1 VKLRTYEV
9 HKFTSRQKYMNESFI
24 FKRRNRL
31 KKHFINVSNVL
42 LYGYKALS
50 DAAKITYQVIEGFDW
65 EDKDTGDSKG
75 FVFPSIETISAIRNA
90 AKRTIFRHIKELEKV
105 GLLTRVRR
113 RNLPSVL
120 YIEEVSDVEANSYLA
135 RFVDKTKLVEKEK
148 GEADN
153 LTSAKNGSSH
163 KKGSSQEAQEMPKMA
178 VAYKEQNEQKKE
190 NEINVNG
197 NFKIQKPQR
206 GTGIDSLRDIL
217 TQYGLDA
224 SGREVAPRKKG
235 LRPEQYAKREYI
247 ATELATEFND
257 TKSLGCYRS
266 IAEKVPEH
274 VVFEVRSAVIDAYK
288 SGSIRQSRGAL
299 FVGIIQEYCERHG
312 IDLGFQRESLK
323 NEISP

>member
-1 VKLRTYEV
+1 MKLIRCDFVKLGACEFQNLRYSDFVKFATYEV
-9 HKFTSRQKYMNESFI
+9 HKFASRQKYMNESFI

-31 KKHFINVSNVL
+31 KKHFVNVSNVL

-65 EDKDTGDSKG
+65 EDKETGDSKG
-75 FVFPSIETISAIRNA
+75 FVFPSIETISDIRNA

-120 YIEEVSDVEANSYLA
+120 YIEEVSDVEANLYLA
-135 RFVDKTKLVEKEK
+135 RFVDKIKSVEKVK
-148 GEADN
+148 DEASN
-153 LTSAKNGSSH
+153 LTNAKNGSSR
-163 KKGSSQEAQEMPKMA
+163 EVQEMPKMA
-178 VAYKEQNEQKKE
+178 VAYKEQDEQKKE

-224 SGREVAPRKKG
+224 LGREQTPRKKG

-299 FVGIIQEYCERHG
+299 FVGIR
-312 IDLGFQRESLK
+312 
-323 NEISP
+323 

>member
-1 VKLRTYEV
+1 MKLIRCDFVKLGACEFQNLRYSDFVKFATYEV
-9 HKFTSRQKYMNESFI
+9 HKFASRQKYMNESFI

-65 EDKDTGDSKG
+65 EDKETGDSKG

-120 YIEEVSDVEANSYLA
+120 YIEEVSDIEANSYLA
-135 RFVDKTKLVEKEK
+135 RFVDKTKLVEKEQR
-148 GEADN
+148 EAN
-153 LTSAKNGSSH
+153 ILTNAKNGSSH
-163 KKGSSQEAQEMPKMA
+163 KAQEMPKMA

-197 NFKIQKPQR
+197 NSTIQKPK
-206 GTGIDSLRDIL
+206 TGNGIASLRDIL
-217 TQYGLDA
+217 TQYGLDG
-224 SGREVAPRKKG
+224 SGREVATQKKG
-235 LRPEQYAKREYI
+235 LKPEQYAKRDYI
-247 ATELATEFND
+247 ATELATEF
-257 TKSLGCYRS
+257 
-266 IAEKVPEH
+266 
-274 VVFEVRSAVIDAYK
+274 
-288 SGSIRQSRGAL
+288 
-299 FVGIIQEYCERHG
+299 
-312 IDLGFQRESLK
+312 
-323 NEISP
+323 

>member
-1 VKLRTYEV
+1 
-9 HKFTSRQKYMNESFI
+9 MNETFI

-31 KKHFINVSNVL
+31 KKHFVNVSHVL

-65 EDKDTGDSKG
+65 EDKETGDSKG
-75 FVFPSIETISAIRNA
+75 FVFPSIETISAIRNS

-105 GLLTRVRR
+105 RLLTRVRR

-120 YIEEVSDVEANSYLA
+120 YIEEVSDIEANSYLA
-135 RFVDKTKLVEKEK
+135 RFVDKIKPVEKQDV
-148 GEADN
+148 EASN
-153 LTSAKNGSSH
+153 LTNAKN
-163 KKGSSQEAQEMPKMA
+163 GSSQEAQEMPKMA
-178 VAYKEQNEQKKE
+178 VAYKEQNEQKEE

-217 TQYGLDA
+217 TQYGLDV
-224 SGREVAPRKKG
+224 SGRGETPRKIG
-235 LRPEQYAKREYI
+235 LKPEQHAKRDYI